1 MPAKRA
7 AAKRPAEAP
16 LHRSDADGP
25 SSMQHPPATAATSSS
40 NPLPATA
47 LEEVAPKVIMSKAQ
61 RRKLKKPP
69 VVVTAEMKERARE
82 ETRELRKYLRMV
94 KSNGARRKVAKLH
107 AKRPRE
113 YNLNEEAANAFDTD
127 YRPHKKGRRL
137 E

>member
-1 MPAKRA
+1 MRIQRVAQKA
-7 AAKRPAEAP
+7 PAEVP
-16 LHRSDADGP
+16 LRRSDADGP
-25 SSMQHPPATAATSSS
+25 SPRQHTPATAVASAST
-40 NPLPATA
+40 PLAA
-47 LEEVAPKVIMSKAQ
+47 ASAEEVAPKVIMSKAQ
-61 RRKLKKPP
+61 RRKLKKPA

-107 AKRPRE
+107 EKRPRE
-113 YNLNEEAANAFDTD
+113 CNMNEEAANAFDTD